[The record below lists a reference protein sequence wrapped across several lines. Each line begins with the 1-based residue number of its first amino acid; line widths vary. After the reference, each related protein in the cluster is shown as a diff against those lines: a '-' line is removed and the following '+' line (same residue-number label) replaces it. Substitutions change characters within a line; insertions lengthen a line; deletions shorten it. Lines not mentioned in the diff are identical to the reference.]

1 MLVSKRFRF
10 ITAAIVCFALTTAV
24 VAFFSAE
31 RMFQRDIETRLSQI
45 NAENTNLARALEEF
59 VVSRFREADSILMF
73 MKVEHEAHSSLRPET
88 LVLLRTF
95 STDKLI
101 NQIALTDPSGNLQFS
116 AKPLNADI
124 NISHREHFRAQLDS
138 ANAGLHVALP
148 VIAQSTGSNTIFLS
162 RRLDSSNGGFAGVVS
177 IGLDPEYFSRFFS
190 QMAMGSGNSI
200 LVMRQ
205 DGAVLASTTRQNILL
220 DTTVHQHEIFELIQ
234 RGERFGVFESPG
246 FFSSVT
252 NLGAYRALD
261 AFPLVVAVS
270 AIKNDA
276 LGDVYA
282 KRADYYLSAL
292 AVAVLA
298 ILLSYALWRQF
309 RSVYLTE
316 ASLRATERDY
326 TNLMEN
332 MVDGF
337 FRTDDK
343 GLIVLAN
350 SALVRMLGYLSA
362 EEIIGYPAH
371 SLWDNRQDW
380 ASYSHKLLQ
389 NGHVADFSG
398 VLRKKTGDGLPVSV
412 SSHSYF
418 DEYGAMGTEGII
430 RDISERREAEES
442 LRYQSFHDGLTDLY
456 NRFYFN
462 NYLKSLAN
470 GDVKTLGMIVVDVD
484 GLKVINDTLGHEA
497 GDVMLKTTA
506 AMLRQTFP
514 DQVVARIGG
523 DEFAV
528 VLPDVSEQEVA
539 GAIAS
544 LKKAVKAKN
553 PRCKSSRLPLQ
564 LSAGFALAKGPDYDM
579 RELLKQADR
588 FMYREK
594 LRQAVGRQGTL
605 LNTLKDMLA
614 ARDYITEGHASRMQT
629 LVLAL
634 AAKANVKITSLLDIE
649 LFAQFHDIG
658 KVGIPDAI
666 LNKKGPLDREEW
678 LTMQLHA
685 EIGHRIAKGSDEL
698 APIADWILKHHERWD
713 GKGYPL
719 GLSGE
724 DIPVECRILAIV
736 DAYDAMTN
744 DRPYRKAMTPEEAM
758 AELRK
763 CAGSQFDPRLLE
775 LFFEVLEDTRAA

>member
-1 MLVSKRFRF
+1 MLINKWFRF
-10 ITAAIVCFALTTAV
+10 ITAAIACFALTTAV
-24 VAFFSAE
+24 VAFFAAE
-31 RMFQRDIETRLSQI
+31 RMFQRDIETRLAQV

-59 VVSRFREADSILMF
+59 VDSRFREADNVLMF
-73 MKVEHEAHSSLRPET
+73 MKVEHDAHSSLRPET
-88 LVLLRTF
+88 LALLRTF
-95 STDKLI
+95 SADRLI
-101 NQIALTDPSGNLQFS
+101 NQIALADPAGNLQFS
-116 AKPLNADI
+116 ARPLKANI
-124 NISHREHFRAQLDS
+124 NISHREHFRAQLSS
-138 ANAGLHVALP
+138 ASAGLHVALP
-148 VIAQSTGSNTIFLS
+148 VIAQSTDSDTIFLS
-162 RRLDSSNGGFAGVVS
+162 RKLDGNTGGFAGVVS
-177 IGLDPEYFSRFFS
+177 IGLNPEYFSRFFS

-200 LVMRQ
+200 LIMRQ

-220 DTTVHQHEIFELIQ
+220 DTTVHQHEIFDRIR

-246 FFSSVT
+246 FFSTVT
-252 NLGAYRALD
+252 NLGAYRVLD
-261 AFPLVVAVS
+261 SFPLVVAVA
-270 AIKNDA
+270 AIKSDA

-282 KRADYYLSAL
+282 RRVNYYLSAL
-292 AVAVLA
+292 AVTILAV
-298 ILLSYALWRQF
+298 ILSYALWRQF
-309 RSVYLTE
+309 RSVYLAE

-343 GLIVLAN
+343 GAVVLVN

-362 EEIIGYPAH
+362 GEIVGSPAH
-371 SLWDNRQDW
+371 SLWDNRRDW

-412 SSHSYF
+412 SSHPYF
-418 DEYGAMGTEGII
+418 DEYGIMGTEGII
-430 RDISERREAEES
+430 RDISERREAEEN

-462 NYLKSLAN
+462 NCLKSLAN
-470 GDVKTLGMIVVDVD
+470 DDVQALGLVVVDVD
-484 GLKVINDTLGHEA
+484 GLKVVNDTLGHEA
-497 GDVMLKTTA
+497 GDAMLKTTA
-506 AMLRQTFP
+506 DVLRHVFP
-514 DQVVARIGG
+514 NQVVARIGG
-523 DEFAV
+523 DEFAA
-528 VLPDVSEQEVA
+528 VLPDVSEQELTE
-539 GAIAS
+539 AIAR

-553 PRCKSSRLPLQ
+553 PRRKSARLPLQ
-564 LSAGFALAKGPDYDM
+564 VSAGYALAKGPNYDM
-579 RELLKQADR
+579 HELLKQADR

-634 AAKANVKITSLLDIE
+634 AEKADIKITSLLDIG

-775 LFFEVLEDTRAA
+775 LFFAVLEDTRAA

>member
-1 MLVSKRFRF
+1 MPINKRFRF
-10 ITAAIVCFALTTAV
+10 ITAAIVCFVLTTMVA
-24 VAFFSAE
+24 AFFSAE
-31 RMFQRDIETRLSQI
+31 RMFRRDIETRLSQI

-59 VVSRFREADSILMF
+59 VDSRFREANNVLMF
-73 MKVEHEAHSSLRPET
+73 MKVEHEAHGSLRPET
-88 LVLLRTF
+88 LALLRTF
-95 STDKLI
+95 STDRLI
-101 NQIALTDPSGNLQFS
+101 NQVALTDPAGYLQFS
-116 AKPLNADI
+116 AKPLTADI
-124 NISHREHFRAQLDS
+124 NISHREHFRAQLSS

-162 RRLDSSNGGFAGVVS
+162 RRLDSSDGGFAGVVS
-177 IGLDPEYFSRFFS
+177 IGLDPKYFSRFFS
-190 QMAMGSGNSI
+190 QMDMGSGNSI

-220 DTTVHQHEIFELIQ
+220 DTTVHQHEIFARIG
-234 RGERFGVFESPG
+234 RGERSGVFESPG

-270 AIKNDA
+270 VIKNDA

-282 KRADYYLSAL
+282 KRGDYHLAAL
-292 AVAVLA
+292 AVTVLA

-326 TNLMEN
+326 TNLMDN

-350 SALVRMLGYLSA
+350 AALVRMLGYLSA
-362 EEIIGYPAH
+362 EEIIGCPVR

-398 VLRKKTGDGLPVSV
+398 VLRKKPGDGLPVSV
-412 SSHSYF
+412 SSHPCF
-418 DEYGAMGTEGII
+418 DEYGVMGTEGII
-430 RDISERREAEES
+430 RDISERRAAEES

-462 NYLKSLAN
+462 DYLKGLAN
-470 GDVKTLGMIVVDVD
+470 GDVRTLGLVVVDVD
-484 GLKVINDTLGHEA
+484 GLKVVNDTLGNDA

-506 AMLRQTFP
+506 DLLRQTFP

-523 DEFAV
+523 DEFAA
-528 VLPDVSEQEVA
+528 VLPNVSEQEIT
-539 GAIAS
+539 GAIAR

-553 PRCKSSRLPLQ
+553 PRRKSARLPLQ
-564 LSAGFALAKGPDYDM
+564 LSAGYALAKGPNYDM
-579 RELLKQADR
+579 HELLKQADR

-614 ARDYITEGHASRMQT
+614 ARDFITEGHASRMQT

-634 AAKANVKITSLLDIE
+634 AEKANVKITSLLDIE

-775 LFFEVLEDTRAA
+775 LFFAVLADTRAA